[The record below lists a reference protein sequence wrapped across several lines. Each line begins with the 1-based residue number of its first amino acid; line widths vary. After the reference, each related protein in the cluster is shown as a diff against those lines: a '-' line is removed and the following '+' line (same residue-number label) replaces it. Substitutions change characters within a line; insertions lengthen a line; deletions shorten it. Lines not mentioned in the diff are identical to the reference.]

1 MKRLNSQLK
10 KKEKITLFSNLDYP
24 LLITVVL
31 VSLFGLIMVYDASVV
46 QAYKDFSDRYYYIKQ
61 QIIWAILGIFLMMVA
76 SVFKYTNYK
85 KISLPL
91 FLGSLALLFAVLI
104 PGLGSSAGGAH
115 RWLNLRF
122 VTVQPAELIKI
133 TSIIFFA
140 SLFERS
146 MRTLAFLS
154 IVGLVVIIVG
164 LLQKDL
170 GTSIVFFLTSLT
182 MYVVAGAKLAYLL
195 AMLPFAVLG
204 FIFFTITSSYRRQ
217 RILAFL
223 DPFADPQGYTY
234 HISQVLIALGSG
246 GIFGLGLGQSR
257 QKFEYIPEVTTDS
270 IFAIVGEEFGFI
282 GALILISFFSLIIW
296 RGFKIAE
303 NCTDRFGKLLAAGLT
318 TWLGIQILI
327 NLAAMV
333 SLIPLTGVPLPFV
346 SYGGSAL
353 LANLVAVGILLN
365 ISRYNKNQNK

>member
-333 SLIPLTGVPLPFV
+333 SLIPLTGVPLPFI